1 MYDTP
6 FELSDEALARRLS
19 RYGSVLGSSRF
30 NPQGYEGIQN
40 GIRVVRMQL
49 SESVHL
55 SYASAGE
62 SNTRERFLPEGS
74 GIFPIM
80 SQKCAPTWYAL
91 TAINWVT
98 PSATVKKRPSA
109 VFAKRTATT
118 LSIVIYLSGGALKKI
133 DNGDDAAA
141 SAPLPESRP
150 SQPPLQPSSDESSSD
165 GPPPSMLSFYRNLYL
180 IFLLHN
186 LL

>member
-1 MYDTP
+1 MRASRMEY
-6 FELSDEALARRLS
+6 ALLECNYPNRSILPTLRQES
-19 RYGSVLGSSRF
+19 QTRGKGSYLKEVVSSRSCRK
-30 NPQGYEGIQN
+30 NVPQ
-40 GIRVVRMQL
+40 R
-49 SESVHL
+49 
-55 SYASAGE
+55 
-62 SNTRERFLPEGS
+62 
-74 GIFPIM
+74 
-80 SQKCAPTWYAL
+80 WYAL

-133 DNGDDAAA
+133 DTGDDAAA
-141 SAPLPESRP
+141 SAPLPEFRP

-165 GPPPSMLSFYRNLYL
+165 ESSSDGPPPSILNIDRNLYL
-180 IFLLHN
+180 MFLLHN